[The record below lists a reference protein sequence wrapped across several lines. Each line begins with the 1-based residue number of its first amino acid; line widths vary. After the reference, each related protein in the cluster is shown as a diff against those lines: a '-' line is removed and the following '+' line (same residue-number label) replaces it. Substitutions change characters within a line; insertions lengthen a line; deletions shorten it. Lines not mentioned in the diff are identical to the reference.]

1 MNLRGL
7 LVLAALASASAI
19 NSKTAVLVEL
29 DSKPM
34 GNALLSTIHL
44 QLETGAPVDEIVS
57 LLDSIKED
65 LQAQQKAADD
75 LNTKRET
82 YCATYSSIY
91 KLNIESAKSDIS
103 YNEGILEVSRPA
115 LASTL
120 VSISEN
126 EAKLASLEAERARA
140 AQQRQ
145 DEHETWQ
152 NYDYEFE
159 DSIAAVYEAIE
170 IVSEL
175 KYSDS
180 TELVQ
185 IRMSEIQTRIS
196 KSMNKFQNNLYGPS
210 VAALAQLA
218 TSADQST
225 VDRIVELLEALAEDL
240 ISAQGQDGVS
250 EEEKQA
256 AWEQYDSDL
265 SADIESTKET
275 LSQLRD
281 KKASLE
287 TTIATAEENLAA
299 AQSKKASNEQLLD
312 ELNAQCDNWRN
323 VYRKESAERSEE
335 VQSVDEVIVIV
346 REELVGMESYLDER
360 VNA

>member
-44 QLETGAPVDEIVS
+44 QLETGAPVDEIVD
-57 LLDSIKED
+57 LLASIKAD
-65 LQAQQKAADD
+65 LLQQQSAADD
-75 LNTKRET
+75 LHATRQAYCSLYSGIYNANINT
-82 YCATYSSIY
+82 
-91 KLNIESAKSDIS
+91 AKADIS

-115 LASTL
+115 LDSTK

-126 EAKLASLEAERARA
+126 EAKLASLEAERVRA
-140 AQQRQ
+140 AEQRQ
-145 DEHETWQ
+145 QEYETWL
-152 NYDYEFE
+152 NYDAEFE
-159 DSIAAVYEAIE
+159 DSVAAVYEAIE

-175 KYSDS
+175 KYSVG

-240 ISAQGQDGVS
+240 INAKGQDTES
-250 EEEKQA
+250 ENAKQA
-256 AWEQYDSDL
+256 AWEKYDSDL
-265 SADIESTKET
+265 SADIESTKNT
-275 LSQLRD
+275 LALLRD
-281 KKASLE
+281 RKASLE
-287 TTIATAEENLAA
+287 STIATAEENLAA
-299 AQSKKASNEQLLD
+299 AKSKKATNEQLLD
-312 ELNAQCDNWRN
+312 ELNAQCENWRN
-323 VYRKESAERSEE
+323 VYYKESAER
-335 VQSVDEVIVIV
+335 
-346 REELVGMESYLDER
+346 
-360 VNA
+360 